1 MIEKKKLIRVLAFT
15 AYFIA
20 AFLIF
25 LFFLFPFD
33 RIKTMLESEV
43 SSRTPVELS
52 VARIS
57 PRFFNRFVLSDVV
70 VANKQGKV
78 LFECASA
85 RVSVSLFHL
94 LRGVLALDLK
104 ADAYGGAVLVKAS
117 QGAGRQYL
125 LVDADGLDIASY
137 PLLKDFGFRLS
148 GKLGGNIEISGD
160 TGKGRIW
167 LKGLTSRELKVKGF
181 PVPDLDFEKGWI
193 EADLKGDRLTVKKL
207 EMDGKDLTV
216 RASGDVVLRERGTL
230 NLALRLKPS
239 ERLSHEQSALFS
251 LLRTRDTEGFYQL
264 SLGGMLS
271 EPMPRFQ

>member
-85 RVSVSLFHL
+85 RVSVSLFNL

-104 ADAYGGAVLVKAS
+104 ADAYGGQCWSRPARA
-117 QGAGRQYL
+117 R
-125 LVDADGLDIASY
+125 DGNTCWSTRTA
-137 PLLKDFGFRLS
+137 
-148 GKLGGNIEISGD
+148 
-160 TGKGRIW
+160 W
-167 LKGLTSRELKVKGF
+167 TSL
-181 PVPDLDFEKGWI
+181 PILC
-193 EADLKGDRLTVKKL
+193 
-207 EMDGKDLTV
+207 
-216 RASGDVVLRERGTL
+216 
-230 NLALRLKPS
+230 
-239 ERLSHEQSALFS
+239 
-251 LLRTRDTEGFYQL
+251 
-264 SLGGMLS
+264 
-271 EPMPRFQ
+271 